1 MESDYS
7 AGRSPGKALAVIS
20 VVLALVVFLGWLA
33 WNLWQPSFEKVFWQ
47 TVENNLRSRSLGVST
62 AIEVDS
68 PTGSLEVLDNQLQL
82 AFAPEVSA
90 GWQQTSLLY
99 DKALARH
106 YLNPGQTE
114 RLEELDQI
122 PDQELY
128 RQAALSLGSSVYFQ
142 HQIETRPFI
151 EGWADQYLTTSAEGA
166 SLDGSWYRR
175 QLLVHPVDSLQRFLM
190 NALSTHGFLYGY
202 LDYEARQPLLE
213 RLRQVYVVDFDEGQ
227 SFWRDGRLYY
237 QYELSLDYAAFGQV
251 LVDYFN
257 AHIASEEQKVE
268 LTAEQARSLLR
279 PQPVAY
285 TVTVDVWA
293 RRITEISYPFSIPFV
308 SPYRVLSEDNWEL
321 APQFSSLIQDLRGSV
336 DWRWQTKVRFFN
348 QNQILEFEPPE
359 ATDLKDNQQDASS

>member
-7 AGRSPGKALAVIS
+7 ARRSPGTALAVILS
-20 VVLALVVFLGWLA
+20 VSAAVVFVGWLA
-33 WNLWQPSFEKVFWQ
+33 WNLLQPSFEKVFWQ
-47 TVENNLRSRSLGVST
+47 TVEDNLSSRSLSVST
-62 AIEVDS
+62 TIEVDS
-68 PTGSLEVLDNQLQL
+68 PTGSLEILNNQLQL
-82 AFAPEVSA
+82 SFAPEASA

-99 DKALARH
+99 DKALAQH
-106 YLNPGQTE
+106 YLNPGQIE

-128 RQAALSLGSSVYFQ
+128 RQTAFSLGSSVYFQ
-142 HQIETRPFI
+142 HQIETRPLI
-151 EGWADQYLTTSAEGA
+151 EDWTDQYATTLEGGA

-175 QLLVHPVDSLQRFLM
+175 QLLVHPIDSLQRFLM

-213 RLRQVYVVDFDEGQ
+213 QLRQVYIVDFDDGQ
-227 SFWRDGRLYY
+227 SFWLAGRLYY
-237 QYELSLDYAAFGQV
+237 QYELRLNYAEFGQV

-257 AHIASEEQKVE
+257 AHIASEEQRVE
-268 LTAEQARSLLR
+268 LTEEEVRSLLR
-279 PQPVAY
+279 PQPAAY

-293 RRITEISYPFSIPFV
+293 RRITEVSYPFSIPFV

-321 APQFSSLIQDLRGSV
+321 APQFSSLIGDLRGAV

-348 QNQILEFEPPE
+348 QNQVLEFEPPA
-359 ATDLKDNQQDASS
+359 ATDLKDSQ